1 MYFMRL
7 TDLREGAIL
16 SGMFLSK
23 FGKEGLLCLG
33 LKTYKE
39 AYTIFGLAFNV
50 APASIKNYRD
60 EFDSV
65 FPNERQ
71 GWHKREM
78 RDYVARVYR
87 MASDIDM
94 TSAVFLLAEI
104 AEFELPDDC
113 FLSKNTKSVTSP
125 DLALNQRG
133 ITGKAAEN
141 YFIANYREF
150 SAFRECSIC
159 DVTSTG
165 CGFDFKLEGKNR
177 RSADYLA
184 VEVKGLNSSKGQL
197 SMTSREYITADKLA
211 SRYFLYVV
219 RNFAETP
226 SILVYNDPVGS
237 GLPFVRRS
245 ATVTNTYFSL
255 SV

>member
-1 MYFMRL
+1 MTLAGM
-7 TDLREGAIL
+7 REGAIL
-16 SGMFLSK
+16 SGLFLSK
-23 FGKEGLLCLG
+23 FGKEGLLTLG

-60 EFDSV
+60 EFDAV
-65 FPNERQ
+65 FPNRRR
-71 GWHKREM
+71 GWHKRQM
-78 RDYVARVYR
+78 REYVAKVYR
-87 MASDIDM
+87 TASDIDLP
-94 TSAVFLLAEI
+94 SAILLLAEI
-104 AEFELPDDC
+104 AEFELPDSY
-113 FLSKNTKSVTSP
+113 FTSKSAKSATSP
-125 DLALNQRG
+125 NSVLNQRG

-141 YFIANYREF
+141 FFITNYRKIA
-150 SAFRECSIC
+150 AFKEYSIC

-165 CGFDFKLEGKNR
+165 CGFDFKLEGKDR
-177 RSADYLA
+177 RAAEYLA

-197 SMTSREYITADKLA
+197 SMTNREYITADRLA
-211 SRYFLYVV
+211 GRYFLYVV

-237 GLPFVRRS
+237 GLPFIQRS

-255 SV
+255 SI